1 MIDYKA
7 TIKNIH
13 SALSDLNID
22 ELLIILDCIKEIP
35 NYNNSVHINSGG
47 YTYPSIDN
55 VLLTSKLKSPSVSDT
70 LYSLQLETDHTT
82 GNLVNCINTAK
93 KHKDNEA
100 NSSILLYNVN
110 GDLAI
115 KLSRLLLCLL
125 ITINYIY

>member
-35 NYNNSVHINSGG
+35 NYNNSVHINSRG

-55 VLLTSKLKSPSVSDT
+55 VLFTSQLQCNSVSDT
-70 LYSLQLETDHTT
+70 LYSLQLDTDHTT
-82 GNLVNCINTAK
+82 CNSVNCTDVVK
-93 KHKDNEA
+93 KRKDNET
-100 NSSILLYNVN
+100 NS
-110 GDLAI
+110 
-115 KLSRLLLCLL
+115 L
-125 ITINYIY
+125 I

>member
-35 NYNNSVHINSGG
+35 TYNNSVHINSGG

-55 VLLTSKLKSPSVSDT
+55 VLLTSKLKSPSDS
-70 LYSLQLETDHTT
+70 LYSLQLDTDHTT
-82 GNLVNCINTAK
+82 CNSVNCTDVVK
-93 KHKDNEA
+93 KRRDNET
-100 NSSILLYNVN
+100 NSSI
-110 GDLAI
+110 
-115 KLSRLLLCLL
+115 
-125 ITINYIY
+125 

>member
-47 YTYPSIDN
+47 YTYPSVDN

-70 LYSLQLETDHTT
+70 PYSLQLDTDHTT
-82 GNLVNCINTAK
+82 CNSVNCTDVVK
-93 KHKDNEA
+93 KRKDNET
-100 NSSILLYNVN
+100 NSSI
-110 GDLAI
+110 
-115 KLSRLLLCLL
+115 
-125 ITINYIY
+125 

>member
-47 YTYPSIDN
+47 YPSVDN
-55 VLLTSKLKSPSVSDT
+55 VLLNSKLKSPSISDT
-70 LYSLQLETDHTT
+70 LYSVQLETDHTT
-82 GNLVNCINTAK
+82 CNSVNCTNVAK
-93 KHKDNEA
+93 KREDNK
-100 NSSILLYNVN
+100 INVSN
-110 GDLAI
+110 
-115 KLSRLLLCLL
+115 
-125 ITINYIY
+125 

>member
-35 NYNNSVHINSGG
+35 TYNNSVHINSGG
-47 YTYPSIDN
+47 YTYPSVDN

-70 LYSLQLETDHTT
+70 PPCTFPDAHHPPSADP
-82 GNLVNCINTAK
+82 A
-93 KHKDNEA
+93 
-100 NSSILLYNVN
+100 SSN
-110 GDLAI
+110 
-115 KLSRLLLCLL
+115 K
-125 ITINYIY
+125 T

>member
-35 NYNNSVHINSGG
+35 TYNNSVRNGG
-47 YTYPSIDN
+47 YTYPSVDN

-70 LYSLQLETDHTT
+70 LHSLQLDTDHTT
-82 GNLVNCINTAK
+82 CNSVNCTNITKNR
-93 KHKDNEA
+93 KDNET
-100 NSSILLYNVN
+100 NSSI
-110 GDLAI
+110 
-115 KLSRLLLCLL
+115 
-125 ITINYIY
+125 

>member
-47 YTYPSIDN
+47 YTYPSVDN
-55 VLLTSKLKSPSVSDT
+55 VLLNSKLKSVSDT
-70 LYSLQLETDHTT
+70 LYSLQLDTDHITC
-82 GNLVNCINTAK
+82 NSVNCTNVAK
-93 KHKDNEA
+93 KRKDNET
-100 NSSILLYNVN
+100 NSSI
-110 GDLAI
+110 
-115 KLSRLLLCLL
+115 
-125 ITINYIY
+125 

>member
-35 NYNNSVHINSGG
+35 TYNNSVHINSGG
-47 YTYPSIDN
+47 YTYPSVDN

-70 LYSLQLETDHTT
+70 LHSLQLETDHITC
-82 GNLVNCINTAK
+82 NSVNCTDVVK
-93 KHKDNEA
+93 KRKDNET
-100 NSSILLYNVN
+100 NS
-110 GDLAI
+110 
-115 KLSRLLLCLL
+115 L
-125 ITINYIY
+125 I

>member
-47 YTYPSIDN
+47 YTYPSMDN
-55 VLLTSKLKSPSVSDT
+55 VLSKLKSPSVSDT
-70 LYSLQLETDHTT
+70 LYSLQLDTDHTT
-82 GNLVNCINTAK
+82 CNSVNCTNVAK
-93 KHKDNEA
+93 KRKDNET
-100 NSSILLYNVN
+100 NSSI
-110 GDLAI
+110 
-115 KLSRLLLCLL
+115 
-125 ITINYIY
+125 

>member
-1 MIDYKA
+1 MIDYKE

-13 SALSDLNID
+13 SALSDLSID

-35 NYNNSVHINSGG
+35 NYNNSVHINSEG

-55 VLLTSKLKSPSVSDT
+55 TLLTSKLKSPSVSDT

-93 KHKDNEA
+93 KRKDNET
-100 NSSILLYNVN
+100 NSSI
-110 GDLAI
+110 
-115 KLSRLLLCLL
+115 
-125 ITINYIY
+125 

>member
-35 NYNNSVHINSGG
+35 NYNSSIHSGG
-47 YTYPSIDN
+47 YPSMDN
-55 VLLTSKLKSPSVSDT
+55 VLLTSKLKSPSVSDA

-82 GNLVNCINTAK
+82 CNSVNCTDVVK
-93 KHKDNEA
+93 KRKDNEV
-100 NSSILLYNVN
+100 NSSI
-110 GDLAI
+110 
-115 KLSRLLLCLL
+115 
-125 ITINYIY
+125 

>member
-47 YTYPSIDN
+47 YTYPSVDN
-55 VLLTSKLKSPSVSDT
+55 VLLNSKLKSPSVSDIF
-70 LYSLQLETDHTT
+70 SATDHTT
-82 GNLVNCINTAK
+82 CNSVNCTNVAK
-93 KHKDNEA
+93 KRKDNET
-100 NSSILLYNVN
+100 NSSI
-110 GDLAI
+110 
-115 KLSRLLLCLL
+115 
-125 ITINYIY
+125 

>member
-35 NYNNSVHINSGG
+35 NNSVHINSGG

-55 VLLTSKLKSPSVSDT
+55 VLLNSKLKSPSISDT

-82 GNLVNCINTAK
+82 CNSVNCTDVVK
-93 KHKDNEA
+93 KRKDNET
-100 NSSILLYNVN
+100 NSSI
-110 GDLAI
+110 
-115 KLSRLLLCLL
+115 
-125 ITINYIY
+125 

>member
-35 NYNNSVHINSGG
+35 TYNNSVHINSRG
-47 YTYPSIDN
+47 YTYPSVDN

-70 LYSLQLETDHTT
+70 LYSLQLETDHTIY
-82 GNLVNCINTAK
+82 NSVNSTNVAK
-93 KHKDNEA
+93 KRKDNET
-100 NSSILLYNVN
+100 NSSI
-110 GDLAI
+110 
-115 KLSRLLLCLL
+115 
-125 ITINYIY
+125 